1 MKMKSFIKKIV
12 SEETRKKLSLY
23 YFRLQTFKRAF
34 SIKLSKLFSV
44 TNFTSVLFYLFTGEF
59 GREAKS
65 SLRGRQQ
72 YIKSAELNTSLY
84 RRNVHR
90 LEKAMI
96 MRPRREKFAADYI
109 YELVCSHA
117 VIKDKVSHE
126 QYEWGSNVLNQYFSL
141 VSEGLSSE
149 IDKARG
155 AFLKLDEQSMQSDT
169 TCKVPF
175 SYADRELSTIS
186 YEEFYSLTKARKSI
200 RWFEEKEVELELIKK
215 AADVAS
221 QAPSAC
227 NRQPF
232 NFYFTNNSAKARE
245 IASLAMGSAGF
256 INNIP
261 SIIAVVGDLS
271 YYDCAHDRHVIY
283 IDSSL
288 ATMQMI
294 LAFETLGLSSCV
306 LNWPDVKERD
316 EKLSKYLGLEDHQ
329 RVICLIAVGYA
340 DETGLTPYSEKKS
353 SSELIKEI

>member
-1 MKMKSFIKKIV
+1 MKSFIKKIV
-12 SEETRKKLSLY
+12 SDNTLKKLSFY
-23 YFRLQTFKRAF
+23 YFRLQTFKRTA
-34 SIKLSKLFSV
+34 SIKISELFSV
-44 TNFTSVLFYLFTGEF
+44 TNFTSVLFYLFSGEF

-65 SLRGRQQ
+65 SLRGRQK

-117 VIKDKVSHE
+117 VIKNEVSSE
-126 QYEWGSNVLNQYFSL
+126 QYAWGSNVLNQYFLL
-141 VSEGLSSE
+141 VSKGLSTE
-149 IDKARG
+149 IDKARN
-155 AFLKLDEQSMQSDT
+155 AFFKLEEQPLQCAST
-169 TCKVPF
+169 NKIPF
-175 SYADRELSTIS
+175 NYEDREVTNIS
-186 YEEFYSLTKARKSI
+186 YDALYSLTKSRKSI
-200 RWFEEKEVELELIKK
+200 RWFEDKVVELDLIKK

-232 NFYFTNNSAKARE
+232 NFFFTNSPDKARE

-288 ATMQMI
+288 ATMQMV
-294 LAFETLGLSSCV
+294 LAFETLGLSSCI

-316 EKLSKYLGLEDHQ
+316 EKLSNYLGLEEHQ

-340 DETGLTPYSEKKS
+340 DKTGLTPYSEKKS